1 MRGKKKCNAM
11 LKEQLKKYWHARV
24 ASIMLPVLQWEK
36 MLDCKQQFIGCL
48 CDSWHGQ
55 TANWTDGWSDA
66 SARCGRAQP
75 DGQINVGSA

>member
-36 MLDCKQQFIGCL
+36 CWIASSSSSGVFVIHGMGRRPIG
-48 CDSWHGQ
+48 Q
-55 TANWTDGWSDA
+55 MDGRTHRLGVA
-66 SARCGRAQP
+66 GLNQM
-75 DGQINVGSA
+75 GK